1 MEQEKYQRIM
11 EIIKKVDECSATTR
25 WHVILLMF
33 KNSFFENEDS
43 LENHEHWFEKEE
55 IKTGTEYFN
64 TITSAITAF
73 SKYCLDQKSF
83 EIDLFANEMDRIF
96 KIKKFSYIYNSF
108 LSMSQSLTSEEIC
121 FTKIYCGILSLGLK
135 KESPIHK
142 VLIGSLED
150 YFDEENIQHSKYAQ
164 RLKALKFENIC
175 VDELLMKRLV
185 KLFNLLNL
193 NESEE
198 EIIEHLNYLE
208 NVENRKSS
216 GSTNIE
222 KTEAEENK
230 HIDEN
235 KNAKN
240 SNKNSEKEKLLN
252 NAKEKDPNK
261 ELIAMEENK
270 EKKDLINES
279 GEQASDIHEK
289 GEKELIDLVEEDK
302 DKKDLIN
309 ES

>member
-11 EIIKKVDECSATTR
+11 ELIKKVDECSATTR
-25 WHVILLMF
+25 WDAILLIF
-33 KNSFFENEDS
+33 KNSFFKNEDS
-43 LENHEHWFEKEE
+43 LKNQEHWFEKEE

-150 YFDEENIQHSKYAQ
+150 YFDEENFQHSKYAQ
-164 RLKALKFENIC
+164 RLKSLKFENMY
-175 VDELLMKRLV
+175 VDELLMKKLV
-185 KLFNLLNL
+185 ELFNLLNP

-198 EIIEHLNYLE
+198 KILEHLNYLE
-208 NVENRKSS
+208 NVENRK
-216 GSTNIE
+216 
-222 KTEAEENK
+222 
-230 HIDEN
+230 
-235 KNAKN
+235 
-240 SNKNSEKEKLLN
+240 
-252 NAKEKDPNK
+252 
-261 ELIAMEENK
+261 
-270 EKKDLINES
+270 
-279 GEQASDIHEK
+279 
-289 GEKELIDLVEEDK
+289 V
-302 DKKDLIN
+302 
-309 ES
+309 